1 MANTPPSA
9 IRGFGLGLR
18 PDHFE
23 GLAAGE
29 AVVDWL
35 ELLSENFMVS
45 GGKPLDW
52 LDRLCERYPVVLHGV
67 SMSIGGCDPLDL
79 DYLDALK
86 ALQRR
91 THAQW
96 ISDHLCWTGV
106 DGRNLH
112 DLMPLP
118 FTEEAVRHVAAR
130 VRRVQDHLGTQL
142 LLENVS
148 SYAACRDDRMPEWAF
163 LAAIAAES
171 DCAILLDVNNVFV
184 SAHNHGFDPHAYLA
198 ALPAARVRQIHLAGH
213 SRQGNLLIDTHD
225 APVCEA
231 VWELYAAALMRFGQ
245 VPTMIERD
253 DDIPP
258 LADLVAELGRARAI
272 AAGLR
277 EAA

>member
-1 MANTPPSA
+1 MAHKPSSA
-9 IRGFGLGLR
+9 IHGFGLGLR

-23 GLAAGE
+23 ALAAGE
-29 AVVDWL
+29 PAVDWL
-35 ELLSENFMVS
+35 ELLSENFMVA

-52 LDRLCERYPVVLHGV
+52 LDRLCERYPVALHGV
-67 SMSIGGCDPLDL
+67 SMSIGGCDPLDSG
-79 DYLDALK
+79 YLDALK

-91 THAQW
+91 TRACW

-130 VRRVQDHLGTQL
+130 VRHVQDHLGMQL

-148 SYAACRDDRMPEWAF
+148 SYAACRGDRMPEWAF
-163 LAAIAAES
+163 LAAIAEEA
-171 DCAILLDVNNVFV
+171 DCAILLDVSNVYV

-213 SRQGNLLIDTHD
+213 SRQGRLLIDTHD

-231 VWELYAAALMRFGQ
+231 VWQIYAAALARFGE

-253 DDIPP
+253 DNIPP
-258 LADLVAELGRARAI
+258 LAELVDELGRARDI